1 MVLSS
6 LHVYVC
12 VCGGEGHYWILFIFL
27 FFYLIADSETAPF
40 WHLVNVMLDVLMPHK
55 YVQHQ

>member
-12 VCGGEGHYWILFIFL
+12 VWGEGHYWILFYIFIL
-27 FFYLIADSETAPF
+27 LGYLIADSETAPL
-40 WHLVNVMLDVLMPHK
+40 WHLVNVTLDVLM
-55 YVQHQ
+55 